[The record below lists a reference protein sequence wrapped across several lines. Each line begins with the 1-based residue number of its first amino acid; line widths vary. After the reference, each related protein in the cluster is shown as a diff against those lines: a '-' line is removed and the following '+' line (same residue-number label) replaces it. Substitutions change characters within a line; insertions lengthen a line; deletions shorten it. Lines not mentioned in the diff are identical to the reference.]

1 MALAMQ
7 REQTTYRSVLMLGGA
22 ALADL
27 EPIPARPVRGC
38 IVMAFTAR
46 VCPLI
51 NPPTA

>member
-27 EPIPARPVRGC
+27 EPMDLPAYHYCRYHHGLHC
-38 IVMAFTAR
+38 
-46 VCPLI
+46 
-51 NPPTA
+51 